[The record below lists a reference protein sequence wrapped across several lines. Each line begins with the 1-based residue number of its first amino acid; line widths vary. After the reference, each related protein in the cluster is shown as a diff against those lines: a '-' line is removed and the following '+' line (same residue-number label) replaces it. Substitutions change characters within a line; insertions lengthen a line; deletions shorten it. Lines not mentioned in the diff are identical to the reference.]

1 MEGARDYLLEL
12 KTKLQ
17 SCLSVVR
24 KQGLEFQSLD
34 LVRQSQAS
42 ETPREVT
49 LSICSPGTWLD
60 LVLKDLIF
68 KSFSLF
74 CTDIQ
79 KRMIVR

>member
-1 MEGARDYLLEL
+1 MEIARDYLLQF

-42 ETPREVT
+42 ETPREVA

-60 LVLKDLIF
+60 LAEGFDFLILQPVF
-68 KSFSLF
+68 H
-74 CTDIQ
+74 
-79 KRMIVR
+79 